1 MRPLA
6 DRLGLVRATL
16 LGLLLVVL
24 IGAEIPEVH
33 DHDASTAGL
42 YNEECPLARLAVPS
56 WGIPIVA
63 ADILAQPDPVPAL
76 AAAPVPDQPATPR
89 TGFAPRAP
97 PTS

>member
-1 MRPLA
+1 MRLFA
-6 DRLGLVRATL
+6 DRSGLVRAAF

-24 IGAEIPEVH
+24 TGAEIPEVH
-33 DHDASTAGL
+33 DHDAGIPGL
-42 YNEECPLARLAVPS
+42 YNEECPLARLAVPR

-63 ADILAQPDPVPAL
+63 ADILAQPDPAPAL

-89 TGFAPRAP
+89 TGFAARAP